1 MTQTRRSLCTPIPAI
16 FQAAKLLLAAV
27 EKHRSGD
34 FAGAAE
40 SLERANDKEVWSY
53 TDAAWGRGAAA
64 RYAFQKDAA
73 SPPRFSLEERPQP
86 RMPNVST
93 RRAAVARDGYHC
105 RFCGIPVIDP
115 TVRHLFSKAYP
126 TVVRWGSTN
135 DSQHA
140 AFQCMWLQFD
150 HLLPNSRGGTSDL
163 ENIVVACAACNFGR
177 MEATLYEARIL
188 DPLSLTPPIIWDGH
202 AEWDGLER
210 CRSLF

>member
-1 MTQTRRSLCTPIPAI
+1 MTLRRSLCTPIPAI
-16 FQAAKLLLAAV
+16 FQAANLLLDAA

-34 FAGAAE
+34 QVGAAE
-40 SLERANDKEVWSY
+40 CLDKANDKQVWAY
-53 TDAAWGRGAAA
+53 TDGAWGKGAAS
-64 RYAFQKDAA
+64 RYAFQKDAN
-73 SPPRFSLEERPQP
+73 SPPRFSIEERPRP
-86 RMPNVST
+86 RMPNALT
-93 RRAAVARDGYHC
+93 RRAAIDRDGRHC

-115 TVRHLFSKAYP
+115 ALRRLFNNAYP

-150 HLLPNSRGGTSDL
+150 HILPNSRGGTSDL

-177 MEATLYEARIL
+177 MEATLQEAGIL
-188 DPLSLTPPIIWDGH
+188 DPLTLSPPVIWDGH

-210 CRSLF
+210 LRPLA